1 MKLSIIIPA
10 YNEQTTIEAIIRRVQ
25 AVNLGAVTKEILV
38 VDDASR
44 DDTPHILKSITGIV
58 FLRHSVNAG
67 KGAALTTGIRAATGD
82 IVIFQDADLEYMPE
96 DYLTVITPLLNGD
109 CDAVMGSRFL
119 RERPVFWGKR
129 KSPYLN
135 HYIGNLL
142 ILWVT
147 NTLYGKS
154 FTDYEGCYKA
164 FFRSTLLDTPIRAKG
179 FEFDNELVCKL
190 MRKGVRIEEVP
201 IRYSPRTYGQGKKI
215 TWRHGLTILWAI
227 IKWRVIP
234 MNVSEPVTSSKMAA

>member
-10 YNEQTTIEAIIRRVQ
+10 YNEEATIESVVRRVE
-25 AVNLGAVTKEILV
+25 AVDLGPIKKEIIV

-44 DDTPHILKSITGIV
+44 DRTCEVLKQ
-58 FLRHSVNAG
+58 LRNVRAISHTVNGG
-67 KGAALTTGIRAATGD
+67 KGAALTTGIKAATGD
-82 IVIFQDADLEYMPE
+82 IVIFQDADLEYAPE
-96 DYLTVITPLLNGD
+96 DYHHVIQPLVGKD

-147 NTLYGKS
+147 NTLYRQR

-164 FFRSTLLDTPIRAKG
+164 FYRSTLLETPIQATG

-190 MRKGVRIEEVP
+190 MRKGIRIAEVP
-201 IRYSPRTYGQGKKI
+201 IQYSPRTYAQGKKI
-215 TWRHGLTILWAI
+215 TWRHGLIMLWTI
-227 IKWRVIP
+227 IKWRFLPIESAEVVETR
-234 MNVSEPVTSSKMAA
+234 NMAA

>member
-10 YNEQTTIEAIIRRVQ
+10 YNEQSTIEAVIRRVQ
-25 AVNLGAVTKEILV
+25 AVDLGAITKEIIV

-44 DDTPHILKSITGIV
+44 DETRNILKGLTGIR
-58 FLRHSVNAG
+58 LLGHSINAG
-67 KGAALTTGIRAATGD
+67 KGAALTSGIQAATGD

-96 DYLTVITPLLNGD
+96 DYPAVIQPILEGE

-119 RERPVFWGKR
+119 REHPVFWGKR

-142 ILWVT
+142 ILWIT
-147 NTLYGKS
+147 NLLYGKR

-164 FFRSTLLDTPIRAKG
+164 FRRTILLETPIRSKG

-190 MRKGVRIEEVP
+190 MRKGIRIEEVP
-201 IRYSPRTYGQGKKI
+201 IRYNPRTYAQGKKI
-215 TWRHGLTILWAI
+215 TWRHGILMLWTI
-227 IKWRVIP
+227 IKWRFSPIEQPTVA
-234 MNVSEPVTSSKMAA
+234 TSRKMAA